1 MLHNVLNFLDKKLN
15 FKTASAHCDI
25 PCGIYDPIVAQI
37 NALTVVRIM
46 DLIKELQDK
55 DELSFNDQARLSRL
69 MSEKE
74 AHVGRVKDEVRV
86 IWGDFLKAPQFEKFP
101 NTHELVHTI
110 MLHSSKC
117 RQDLGRNYAM
127 DLLNSVNEFAEI
139 FWACKGMETYTAKCP
154 YAPNEDVVYPKL
166 G

>member
-1 MLHNVLNFLDKKLN
+1 MLHNALNFLDKKLN
-15 FKTASAHCDI
+15 FKNASAHCDI

-86 IWGDFLKAPQFEKFP
+86 IWGDFLKAPQFEKHP
-101 NTHELVHTI
+101 ETHELVHTI
-110 MLHSSKC
+110 MLNSSKC

-127 DLLNSVNEFAEI
+127 DLLDSVNKFAEI